1 MPTEG
6 RILYHFHTGTM
17 TRKSPT
23 LVAQA
28 PEGYVEVNPDDARE
42 LGLSDG
48 GNVRI
53 NSRRGE
59 ILIKANVTDKVKTA
73 VVSHRFTSSKQ
84 PPISLRLQRW

>member
-48 GNVRI
+48 
-53 NSRRGE
+53 
-59 ILIKANVTDKVKTA
+59 
-73 VVSHRFTSSKQ
+73 
-84 PPISLRLQRW
+84 